1 MLIPCE
7 VAVKSLIPAIRSAIA
22 KELIKTY
29 RLKQIEAANLLGITQ
44 TAVSK
49 YMTNTRGTTIN
60 LDDIK
65 DIDDLVTEIAS
76 NLVNNNLPSCDLSKK
91 VCLVCKIIRKK
102 RLMCKLCV
110 RSKSTLQTQHCN
122 IC

>member
-22 KELIKTY
+22 RKLIKTY
-29 RLKQIEAANLLGITQ
+29 RIKQIETANLLGITQ

-49 YMTNTRGTTIN
+49 YVTNTRGTTIN
-60 LDDIK
+60 LVDMEDINV
-65 DIDDLVTEIAS
+65 LVNEIAS
-76 NLVNNNLPSCDLSKK
+76 DLVNNNLPSCDLSKK
-91 VCLVCKIIRKK
+91 VCLASKIIRKK

-110 RSKSTLQTQHCN
+110 RSNSTLQTQNCD

>member
-22 KELIKTY
+22 RELIKTY

-49 YMTNTRGTTIN
+49 YMTNTRGKAIN
-60 LDDIK
+60 LVDIE
-65 DIDDLVTEIAS
+65 DIDFLVNEIAS
-76 NLVNNNLPSCDLSKK
+76 DLVNDNLPSCDLSKK
-91 VCLVCKIIRKK
+91 VCLACKIIRKK
-102 RLMCKLCV
+102 RLMCELCV
-110 RSKSTLQTQHCN
+110 RSDSTLQTQNCT

>member
-22 KELIKTY
+22 RELIKTY

-49 YMTNTRGTTIN
+49 YITNTRGTTIN
-60 LDDIK
+60 FADIK
-65 DIDDLVTEIAS
+65 DIDALVTEIAS
-76 NLVNNNLPSCDLSKK
+76 DLVNNNIPSCDLSKK
-91 VCLVCKIIRKK
+91 VCLACKIIRKK

-110 RSKSTLQTQHCN
+110 RSNSTLQTQRCT